1 MAGLWKILPIGRATA
16 AWWAWKNRRELGRW
30 AGFVWRTVPPSSAG
44 RADVLAE
51 GRLRAA
57 LAKDPRTRGVPSLA
71 VRVAN
76 GTAFLEGHL
85 SPDLHDLVASVTR
98 TTKGVRLVE
107 CRIRDKGARHGP
119 MSHAHTIAV
128 AAVPPRPA

>member
-1 MAGLWKILPIGRATA
+1 MAGPWKILPIGRATA

-30 AGFVWRTVPPSSAG
+30 AGFVWRAVPPSTAG
-44 RADVLAE
+44 RDDVLAE

-76 GTAFLEGHL
+76 GTAFLEGYL
-85 SPDLHDLVASVTR
+85 APELHDLVASIAQK
-98 TTKGVRLVE
+98 TKGVHRVE
-107 CRIRDKGARHGP
+107 CSIRDKGARRTP
-119 MSHAHTIAV
+119 MSHAHTIPV
-128 AAVPPRPA
+128 AAIPPRPA